1 MCNNFMGFFLN
12 LNYRLFWVCLMFDNI
27 IYVFVIYVL
36 FDLWYIFFVNISYK
50 DWLDLSLI
58 NII

>member
-1 MCNNFMGFFLN
+1 MCNNFMVFFLN